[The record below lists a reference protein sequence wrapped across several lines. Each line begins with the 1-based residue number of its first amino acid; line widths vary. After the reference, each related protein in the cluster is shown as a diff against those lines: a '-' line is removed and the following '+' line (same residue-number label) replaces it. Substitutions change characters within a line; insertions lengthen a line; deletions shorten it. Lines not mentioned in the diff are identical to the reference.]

1 MKKTLYMLLA
11 ALTIVGVVYLP
22 DTKPNV
28 SSIKMSL
35 TVSIMGNEVTFD
47 GRKIQLILAENL
59 SLSKKQNRN

>member
-1 MKKTLYMLLA
+1 MLLTL
-11 ALTIVGVVYLP
+11 LTIVGIVYLP

-28 SSIKMSL
+28 LSIKMPL

-59 SLSKKQNRN
+59 SLTQKQNHN